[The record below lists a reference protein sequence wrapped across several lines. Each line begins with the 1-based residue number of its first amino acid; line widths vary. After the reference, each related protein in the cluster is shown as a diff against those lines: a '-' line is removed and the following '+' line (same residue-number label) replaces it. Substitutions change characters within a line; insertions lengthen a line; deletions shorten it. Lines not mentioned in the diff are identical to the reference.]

1 MCVKSS
7 LPISEPPCFCLV
19 QIEGVSNTE
28 IELHPVM
35 ETSLHNGA
43 VSSNEPVV
51 CVWRGGGGGGG
62 GVGASL
68 HLQVCVHVLGMCM
81 TFDKLVSTCVLCVWG
96 LWGLACVFTKQVCV
110 HPCVPVCLCVR
121 ARVCLSLY

>member
-7 LPISEPPCFCLV
+7 LPISEPPRFCLV

-35 ETSLHNGA
+35 ETSSHNGA

-51 CVWRGGGGGGG
+51 CVWRGGGGVGEGWGWGGSKSSPA
-62 GVGASL
+62 GV
-68 HLQVCVHVLGMCM
+68 C
-81 TFDKLVSTCVLCVWG
+81 
-96 LWGLACVFTKQVCV
+96 AC
-110 HPCVPVCLCVR
+110 
-121 ARVCLSLY
+121 ARYMYDI